1 MNKYVSTYE
10 WVDPLDLS
18 QYTHSCVYGPSIEV
32 PIERNTIE
40 ESLLASLGT
49 KSLEEMLEEKAVTS
63 ALIIVDDIA
72 RPTPQKEILAYV
84 LPIFERNGVKLENI
98 TLLIALGLHRPM
110 THQEMI
116 DRYGKK
122 VVEKC
127 TVVNHDPYDETNLIN
142 VGTTLDGQPIT
153 VNKLVTEAQFIMG
166 IGQIAPHRVVG
177 FSGGAKIVVPGVSGK
192 DIISHLHWLG
202 WTTDS
207 EKIFAIANNRVRDE
221 VNHIG
226 DVAKLDFVINVIM
239 EGLEVINYYSGN
251 HNEVFN
257 QASKDI
263 LKAYSIPI
271 PQSEVVVVEAYP
283 YDLDMQQAAKAVCT
297 AEMVMKKGGAV
308 ILVTTCPDGWHVD
321 FLSLKKTGYL
331 PYSKVVELVE
341 NNKLDKLIGC
351 HFAAFGRVLE
361 NGRIYVVSNHLQEDD
376 IKAMNLIPAK
386 SIQEALNQEI
396 KRQGKDI
403 TISIIKKSGKVIPK
417 L

>member
-1 MNKYVSTYE
+1 MNTYVSTYE
-10 WVDPLDLS
+10 WVETLDLS
-18 QYTHSCVYGPSIEV
+18 PYTHSCVYGPSLEV
-32 PIERNTIE
+32 PIKINTIE
-40 ESLLASLGT
+40 ESLLDPLGT
-49 KSLEEMLEEKAVTS
+49 KSLDELLAKRAITS

-72 RPTPQKEILAYV
+72 RPTPQKEILASV
-84 LPIFERNGVKLENI
+84 LPIFERHGVHLENI

-116 DRYGKK
+116 DRYGENVVDRCK
-122 VVEKC
+122 VL
-127 TVVNHDPYDETNLIN
+127 NHDPYDEENLTHI
-142 VGTTLDGQPIT
+142 GTTLDGQPIT
-153 VNKLVTEAQFIMG
+153 VNSLVTKAQFIMG

-177 FSGGAKIVVPGVSGK
+177 FSGGAKIIVPGVSGK

-207 EKIFAIANNRVRDE
+207 DKIFAIPKNRVRDE

-226 DVAKLDFVINVIM
+226 EVAKLDFVINVIM
-239 EGLEVINYYSGN
+239 EGLEVLHYYSGN
-251 HNEVFN
+251 HNKVFN

-271 PQSEVVVVEAYP
+271 PPSEVVVVEAYP

-321 FLSLKKTGYL
+321 FRTLKKTGYL
-331 PYSKVVELVE
+331 PYTKVVELVE
-341 NNKLDKLIGC
+341 GNKLDKLIGC

-361 NGRIYVVSNHLQEDD
+361 SGRIYVVSNHLEKEDV
-376 IKAMNLIPAK
+376 KAMNLIPAK
-386 SIQEALNQEI
+386 SIQEALNQEV

-403 TISIIKKSGKVIPK
+403 T
-417 L
+417 